1 VAQEGTTQAVVVVE
15 PLVLPVDVDVDVDR
29 KPTAIVDAGADVDE
43 GGRWGKDDTS
53 SGTLEEHYHMGLPQP
68 SPSYSPCEHGW
79 HHLL

>member
-15 PLVLPVDVDVDVDR
+15 PLVLPADVDG

-79 HHLL
+79 HHL